1 MEQIVLKIFNIS
13 ISTTEI
19 YKFDDIKDKTD
30 GIKEEEDYAD
40 SVDSEPG
47 N

>member
-13 ISTTEI
+13 IFTTEI

-40 SVDSEPG
+40 SVDSGTE